1 MIEQKLE
8 RIFALQLESA
18 SLGDIRQARLEET
31 IPKKWLAAM
40 AKMDTEI
47 NAERQKLSDELE
59 TLTKEVSDA
68 VLEQGQTVSS
78 EHLQAVFNS
87 GRITWESKALDALV
101 DIHPYL
107 AKHRKVGNPYVTIRD
122 KNRDKNRDK

>member
-18 SLGDIRQARLEET
+18 SLSDIRQAKLEET

-40 AKMDTEI
+40 ARLDNEI
-47 NAERQKLSDELE
+47 NTERQKLSEELE

-68 VLEQGQTVSS
+68 VLEQGQSVSS

-87 GRITWESKALDALV
+87 GRVSWETKALDALIDV
-101 DIHPYL
+101 HPYL
-107 AKHRKVGNPYVTIRD
+107 ANHRKVGAPFVTIRQ
-122 KNRDKNRDK
+122 KPNK

>member
-18 SLGDIRQARLEET
+18 SLGDIRQAKLEET

-40 AKMDTEI
+40 ARLDNEI
-47 NAERQKLSDELE
+47 NAERQKLSEELE
-59 TLTKEVSDA
+59 TLTKEVSDV

-107 AKHRKVGNPYVTIRD
+107 AKHRKVGAPFVTIRQ
-122 KNRDKNRDK
+122 KSNK